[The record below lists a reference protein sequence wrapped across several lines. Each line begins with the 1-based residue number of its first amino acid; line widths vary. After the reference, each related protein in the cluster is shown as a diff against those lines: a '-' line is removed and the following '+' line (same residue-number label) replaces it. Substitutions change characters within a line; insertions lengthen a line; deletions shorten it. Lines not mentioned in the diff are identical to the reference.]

1 MTSAPDNQR
10 HEHEPGHVRDNSPF
24 DFHHTEPG
32 VGADESHLRA
42 KRELQA
48 STERDAV
55 NRGDNRNGEIGPRHH
70 GLLIP
75 VGDAVRIGGERIS
88 SGRRVAASSETRQI
102 ETGAERT
109 PRAVQHDGANVRV
122 ATGPIGGCHEVLKAC
137 LDKRIE
143 PVGTIEADVGDTA
156 RAQRDGDM
164 GIHDLSP

>member
-10 HEHEPGHVRDNSPF
+10 HEHEPGHVRGNSPF

-32 VGADESHLRA
+32 VGADESQLRA